1 VFLQLR
7 AHIQAQVKLRK
18 VKAPARP
25 YVVKVTNARGLTLA
39 PVRGCAVVAGE
50 ASPSRAFKA
59 PRP

>member
-1 VFLQLR
+1 MFLQLR

-39 PVRGCAVVAGE
+39 PVRGCAVVAGGGV
-50 ASPSRAFKA
+50 AKQGF
-59 PRP
+59 